1 MNTLAEIKSYT
12 SDSFLMSRC
21 DTFTKTLVDAGMGLN
36 EVCKVISE
44 YQRTYLL
51 VKKQELPQ
59 EILET
64 FTPEVWWKSRR

>member
-1 MNTLAEIKSYT
+1 MPSPVEIKSCI
-12 SDSFLMSRC
+12 SDPFLMSHC
-21 DTFTKTLVDAGMGLN
+21 ATFTKTLVDAGMGLN

-51 VKKQELPQ
+51 VKKQGLPK

-64 FTPEVWWKSRR
+64 FTPEVWWKSR